1 MIETIRAI
9 VEMTHEYI
17 TEAISMAQ
25 TLGIT
30 FKEML
35 ESGMVKWEDLI
46 SVYAPKLLP
55 GDITHEL
62 IVVGH
67 FYEDHILKYA
77 DHPVTKMS
85 GAPGFWDVWVGE
97 REEVGMDVLEDLE
110 SEEGD
115 QQRDGAIGVHA

>member
-1 MIETIRAI
+1 MK
-9 VEMTHEYI
+9 
-17 TEAISMAQ
+17 

-30 FKEML
+30 FKELL

-77 DHPVTKMS
+77 DCPVTKMS
-85 GAPGFWDVWVGE
+85 GAPGFWDVWIG
-97 REEVGMDVLEDLE
+97 REEVISDVLKDLE
-110 SEEGD
+110 GEAGD
-115 QQRDGAIGVHA
+115 KQRDGAVGIHA